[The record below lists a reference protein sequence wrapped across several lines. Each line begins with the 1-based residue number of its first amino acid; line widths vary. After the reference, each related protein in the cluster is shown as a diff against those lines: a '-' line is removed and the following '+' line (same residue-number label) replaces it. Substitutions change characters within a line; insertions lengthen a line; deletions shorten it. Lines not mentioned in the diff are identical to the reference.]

1 MPGVHP
7 PEGGL
12 MANGMARVG
21 TRWGV
26 VLAVAALLSTGLACN
41 ENELQG
47 LIPDIFVNPDEVQF
61 GTVTAGVTSEQLLAV
76 HNSGGG
82 TLTVESVVI
91 QDGSSGFSVEEFT
104 GEITPEAF
112 VELTVSFDP
121 VQLGPAE
128 DVIVITSDDPDE
140 PEVLVPVY
148 AVDVLP
154 APEPAIAWS
163 PSSLDWGAVLS
174 GQSITK
180 VVTLSSVGTSD
191 LEVLTV
197 YLATGTSSDFYL
209 VGNPAPV
216 TLAPG
221 AVTEVQVSYAPSDEA
236 PDAGNLMISSND
248 PDTPQ
253 AMVPLTGELEQA
265 PDIELIPT
273 TLAFDQPGVGN
284 GLTMDAQVWNV
295 GDLDLELGALSM
307 AGSPEFSL
315 DADPSMEVVAPGEFT
330 TVVVRY
336 APTDAT
342 ADMGTVLIPS
352 NDPDENPAILAL
364 TAPAPYPIIE
374 ADPWSVDFGD
384 VKIGTTA
391 SEWVLVSNVGTADLE
406 LYSVTI
412 GGNQSFSVT
421 SNPAGT
427 TLAPGDSVQME
438 VTFDPVWEA
447 TVMGTA
453 DIASNDPSTPVASV
467 TLQGNGAASGIEIDP
482 DTVSFGQVGAGCE
495 MTADIHVKSVG
506 TVPLDLYSYA
516 YTVIPTSAMTMDP
529 GDLDDYV
536 AYGWELM
543 PGEEITV
550 TVSFIPDDVVV
561 WDGLLSVDSD
571 DPYTPTAEGYQDGE
585 GLAGGF
591 FQDAYLQQGNNW
603 TDVLW
608 VVDNS
613 CSMGDEQGKL
623 GDDFS
628 YFHSIINAAGVD
640 YRLATVT
647 TDNYYFQ
654 GGTKVIDNNTPNGA
668 SVFESNCNLGTSGSG
683 TERGMYEAWEALSL
697 AVNNS
702 YPNDGF
708 YRVDA
713 GLRIVFVSDENDDSG
728 NWSGYTANFQSLKLN
743 PDHVILSAICGTDG
757 FNAVSCSGAGGYAD
771 PGSGYVEGVNQTGG
785 ILASICDADWS
796 SALTNMA
803 WMTINLADT
812 FALTYQA
819 IPNTIEVYVNGVLI
833 TTGWSYD
840 PLLNAV
846 VFDPAYVPDD
856 GDNVEIDYGYFG
868 SC

>member
-1 MPGVHP
+1 MKQRSRGIW
-7 PEGGL
+7 
-12 MANGMARVG
+12 MASRLG
-21 TRWGV
+21 
-26 VLAVAALLSTGLACN
+26 LAVMFLITVGLACS
-41 ENELQG
+41 ENELDA
-47 LIPDIFVNPDEVQF
+47 LAPDIFVNPEEVDF
-61 GTVTAGVTSEQLLAV
+61 GTVTLGLPSEQILAV

-82 TLTVESVVI
+82 TLNVASITL
-91 QDGSSGFSVEEFT
+91 QDGAAGFTVDDYVGT
-104 GEITPEAF
+104 IVPEGHVDLA
-112 VELTVSFDP
+112 VVFDP
-121 VQLGPAE
+121 DEQGAAQ
-128 DVIVITSDDPDE
+128 DVILIESDDPDE
-140 PEVLVPVY
+140 PLVEVPVY
-148 AVDVLP
+148 ATDVLP
-154 APEPAIAWS
+154 APIPAIAWS
-163 PSSLDWGAVLS
+163 PSALDWGPVLG
-174 GQSITK
+174 GQAITK
-180 VVTLSSVGTSD
+180 VVTVNSVGSAD
-191 LEVLTV
+191 LEVANV
-197 YLATGTSSDFYL
+197 YLATGTSPDFYL
-209 VGNPAPV
+209 VGNPAPT

-221 AVTEVQVSYAPSDEA
+221 HVTEIQVSYAPSDSA

-248 PDTPQ
+248 PDTPL
-253 AMVPLTGELEQA
+253 AMIPLTGELEQA

-273 TLAFDQPGVGN
+273 HLAFDQPGVGN
-284 GLTMDAQVWNV
+284 ELTMDAQIWNV
-295 GDLDLELGALSM
+295 GDLDLELGALSVV
-307 AGSPEFSL
+307 GTTEFTL
-315 DADPSMEVVAPGEFT
+315 ITDPSGEVVAPNEFT
-330 TVVVRY
+330 DVVVRY
-336 APTDAT
+336 APVDDT
-342 ADMGTVLIPS
+342 ADNSTVMIPS
-352 NDPDENPAILAL
+352 NDPDEDPAILAL
-364 TAPAPYPIIE
+364 SAPAPYPIIDV
-374 ADPWSVDFGD
+374 DPWSVDFGD
-384 VKIGTTA
+384 VKIGYTSA
-391 SEWVLVSNVGTADLE
+391 EWVLISNVGTADLV
-406 LYSVTI
+406 LYNVTI
-412 GGNQSFSVT
+412 GGNQSFYVT
-421 SNPAGT
+421 SDPSGT

-438 VTFDPVWEA
+438 LTFEPVWEA

-453 DIASNDPSTPVASV
+453 DIANNDPSNPAASV
-467 TLQGNGAASGIEIDP
+467 ALQGNGAAAGIEIDP
-482 DTVSFGQVGAGCE
+482 DTYTFGQVGAGCE
-495 MTADIHVKSVG
+495 VTTDIHVRSVG
-506 TVPLDLYSYA
+506 TVPLALHSYA
-516 YTVIPTSAMTMDP
+516 YTVLPSTAMTMDP

-536 AYGWELM
+536 GNGWELG

-550 TVSFIPDDVVV
+550 TVSFLPDDVVV

-571 DPYTPTAEGYQDGE
+571 DPYNPTAEGLQDGE

-591 FQDAYLQQGNNW
+591 YTDAYLQQGNNW

-628 YFHSIINAAGVD
+628 YFHSIINAAGVE

-668 SVFESNCNLGTSGSG
+668 SVFESNCNLGTGGSG
-683 TERGMYEAWEALSL
+683 TERGMYEAWEALNL
-697 AVNNS
+697 AVANT

-708 YRVDA
+708 YREDA

-785 ILASICDADWS
+785 ILGSICDADWS
-796 SALTNMA
+796 SALTNMG

-819 IPNTIEVYVNGVLI
+819 IPNTIAVYVNGVAI
-833 TTGWSYD
+833 VSGWSYD

-856 GDNVEIDYGYFG
+856 GDTVDIDYGYFG